1 MPIKIYKLGEEP
13 TGIAWLCN
21 DEWALPP
28 QIAELERWVQARQ
41 EKEPVECAADIGF
54 KWRREAAADGVSLDA
69 ATLKK
74 MGDLGITLFL
84 SEYPEFVGE
93 EDVETA

>member
-13 TGIAWLCN
+13 VGIAWLCD

-28 QIAELERWVQARQ
+28 QIAELERWVQAKE
-41 EKEPVECAADIGF
+41 EKEAVECVADVGF
-54 KWRREAAADGVSLDA
+54 QWRRDADASGAALDA

-84 SEYPEFVGE
+84 SEYPGFAGE
-93 EDVETA
+93 GKGETA